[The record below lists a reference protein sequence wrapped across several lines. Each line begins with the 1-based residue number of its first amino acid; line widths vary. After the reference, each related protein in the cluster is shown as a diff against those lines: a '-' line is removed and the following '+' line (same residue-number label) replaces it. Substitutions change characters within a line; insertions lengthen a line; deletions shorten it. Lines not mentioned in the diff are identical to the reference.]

1 MSIVTDNTK
10 TLENALARIA
20 TIEAE
25 KAHLLKVIK
34 ERKLAGY
41 VGDIGEG
48 RIAFTLKPF
57 LHPENCKPVY
67 YISDEYDSAGFLIT
81 PEVKIESQ

>member
-10 TLENALARIA
+10 TLENALARIE
-20 TIEAE
+20 TLESE

-41 VGDIGEG
+41 AYEG
-48 RIAFTLKPF
+48 SHGICIYAQSTVKPGS
-57 LHPENCKPVY
+57 LYRPVY
-67 YISDEYDSAGFLIT
+67 YISVEYDAAGILIT
-81 PEVKIESQ
+81 PEVKIEQ